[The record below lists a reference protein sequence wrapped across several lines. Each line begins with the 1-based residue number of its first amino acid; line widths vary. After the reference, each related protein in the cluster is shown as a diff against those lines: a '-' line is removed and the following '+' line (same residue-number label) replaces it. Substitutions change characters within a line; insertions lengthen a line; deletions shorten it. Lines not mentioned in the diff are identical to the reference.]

1 MQTEGLSPGAMAFGA
16 AATAL
21 SAHSLKRRRFSDQN
35 GNMSPEVDPSA
46 LGAVACAKRYR
57 HADENRDVPV
67 YSQRQ
72 LEFLEQRKDAE
83 THKLRHEFEEHV
95 AKKDAEQLRAS
106 QEHGKLLELFAALRA
121 EFDKAS
127 SENAVLK
134 RAVSIQHKKQTSAD
148 AQLHAFVEAGTRAAA
163 YVKQLE
169 QTNYA
174 LRAHLSQMS
183 GSAPGNAF
191 DGRPPDVC

>member
-1 MQTEGLSPGAMAFGA
+1 MRAMRRRA
-16 AATAL
+16 AP
-21 SAHSLKRRRFSDQN
+21 SGEPAHSLRPAARALHPAHADPRSAAGRAPLAFLSVLAGRAHTRRR
-35 GNMSPEVDPSA
+35 
-46 LGAVACAKRYR
+46 R
-57 HADENRDVPV
+57 
-67 YSQRQ
+67 
-72 LEFLEQRKDAE
+72 
-83 THKLRHEFEEHV
+83 RHEFEEHV

-148 AQLHAFVEAGTRAAA
+148 AQLQTFVEAGTRAAA

-191 DGRPPDVC
+191 GGRPPDVC